1 MIAKFILGTKGNTSQ
16 VFSDG
21 GDRMPVT
28 FVKTRPCY
36 VVNVRTMD
44 TNGYWGVQL
53 AFGEAKHV
61 SKPTQGIVKKAGV
74 KAPLRFLKEVRLAQA
89 EVIEE
94 GKKKGLK
101 VDETTFFIG
110 DEVSPAF
117 FAKGDLV
124 KVTGKSKGKGFQG
137 VVKRHKFAG
146 GPRTHGQS
154 DRERAPGSIGQGT
167 TPGRVYKGKRMA
179 GRMGYDTVTIKNLL
193 VVDVLEDGLLLKGLI
208 PGVKNSLLSISS
220 ANAVV
225 VPMVEE
231 IVEEVVEQVPEEA
244 PVVEEVPVEET
255 PVVEVEKPVE
265 EVVEEVS
272 E

>member
-28 FVKTRPCY
+28 FVKTSPCH

-44 TNGYWGVQL
+44 THGYWGIQL
-53 AFGEAKHV
+53 AFGEAKNI
-61 SKPTQGIVKKAGV
+61 SKPRQGILKKAGV
-74 KAPLRFLKEVRLAQA
+74 KAPLRFLKEVRLAEA
-89 EVIEE
+89 EPVEE

-101 VDETTFFIG
+101 VGEATFMVG
-110 DEVSPAF
+110 DEVPAAN
-117 FAKGDLV
+117 FAKGDFV
-124 KVTGKSKGKGFQG
+124 TVTGRSKGKGFQG

-167 TPGRVYKGKRMA
+167 TPGRIYKGKRMA
-179 GRMGYDTVTIKNLL
+179 GRMGFDTITVKNLL
-193 VVDVLEDGLLLKGLI
+193 IADVLEDGLLIKGLI
-208 PGVKNSLLSISS
+208 PGPRDNLISIVS
-220 ANAVV
+220 AQAVA
-225 VPMVEE
+225 M
-231 IVEEVVEQVPEEA
+231 
-244 PVVEEVPVEET
+244 PVVEEIEEVVEET
-255 PVVEVEKPVE
+255 PVEEAKEEAVEEVKEEVEVEKESE
-265 EVVEEVS
+265 EKVAEVK